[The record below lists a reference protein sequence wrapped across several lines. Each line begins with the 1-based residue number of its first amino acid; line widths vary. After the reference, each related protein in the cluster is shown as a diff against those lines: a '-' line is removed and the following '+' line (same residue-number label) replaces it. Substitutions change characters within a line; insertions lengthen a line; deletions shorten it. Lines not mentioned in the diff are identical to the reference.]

1 MLPPDAVPTVNQQG
15 GFPALPSPGNLR
27 LLIVDGHAYAYR
39 AFHAIRQLN
48 APDGT
53 PTNAIYGFVKMLA
66 KMRAFIAPT
75 HTVVIWDGGLAAE
88 RTTAHPD
95 YKAQRP
101 PMPES
106 LAGQLDG
113 IGEYLRAAGI
123 ASWCRD
129 GVEADD
135 WIAAAARRAATAGTR
150 VVIASSDKDFMQL
163 VSPEVGLLNPNDKAE
178 RIWTEAEV
186 VAKAG
191 VRPGQIV
198 DWLSLVGD
206 SVDNIR
212 GVPGVGPKTATDL
225 LRQFGSVSALYQ
237 RLGEVAS
244 ERIRQ
249 SLDGATAAVR
259 RNLDLIRLRDDLV
272 GDFDLAD
279 TAPGTEAVGDLL
291 ALFQRWGFRS
301 LRAELEARRSPAQ
314 GELL

>member
-1 MLPPDAVPTVNQQG
+1 MLTVNV
-15 GFPALPSPGNLR
+15 PSPGSLR

-39 AFHAIRQLN
+39 AFHAIRHLN

-66 KMRAFIAPT
+66 KMRAFVAPT

-191 VRPGQIV
+191 VRPEQIV

>member
-1 MLPPDAVPTVNQQG
+1 MLTVNV
-15 GFPALPSPGNLR
+15 PSPGSLR

-39 AFHAIRQLN
+39 AFHAIRHLN